1 MNSTNAPTRTAALQ
15 THIPSNSAWLLS
27 QPEDIRYYTGFD
39 CLVSSE
45 REAFLVLTT
54 NEAFLLHASFSPT
67 TTVFSHITTRQGAF
81 ISQLTQHLLEIQAK
95 YPFSNLLCDYKHLL
109 HSEYEAIQKNASFT
123 IDSLKRE
130 EIEHQRSQK
139 DSEEQTYLSQA
150 KKLTTELLEWIPTQ
164 FVEGITE
171 LQLTQALYGKMIELG
186 ADITPAFPF
195 IVAFG
200 PHSAKPH
207 HQPTNTPLTL
217 NTPILIDMGTRVHH
231 YCSDM
236 TRTFWFGPNKSEEFI
251 KVEKIVHQ
259 AYAAAEKTAFT
270 LPITAREVDE
280 AARNVIAQ
288 AGYAEQFIHTT
299 GHGLGL
305 EIHES
310 PSLGWRN
317 TQSLLPGMAI
327 TIEPGIY
334 LPEKFGYRF
343 ENTLIL

>member
-1 MNSTNAPTRTAALQ
+1 MNSTNTPTRTSALHA
-15 THIPSNSAWLLS
+15 HIPTDTAWLLS

-39 CLVSSE
+39 CLVASE
-45 REAFLVLTT
+45 REAFLVLTST
-54 NEAFLLHASFSPT
+54 EAFLLHASFSPT
-67 TTVFSHITTRQGAF
+67 TDVFSHITTRQGAYA
-81 ISQLTQHLLEIQAK
+81 SQLAQHLQEIQAK
-95 YPFSNLLCDYKHLL
+95 HPFSNLLCDFEHLL
-109 HSEYEAIQKNASFT
+109 HSEYEAIQKNASFSVAELT
-123 IDSLKRE
+123 REKIEEQRSLKD
-130 EIEHQRSQK
+130 SQ
-139 DSEEQTYLSQA
+139 EQTYISQA
-150 KKLTTELLEWIPTQ
+150 VTITTDLLEWIPTQ
-164 FVEGITE
+164 FVEGVTE
-171 LQLTQALYGKMIELG
+171 HQLTQSLYVRMIELG

-207 HQPTNTPLTL
+207 HQPTTTPLTL

-236 TRTFWFGPNKSEEFI
+236 TRTFWFGPDTSEQFTEI
-251 KVEKIVHQ
+251 ETIVNQ
-259 AYAAAEKTAFT
+259 AYDAALEAA
-270 LPITAREVDE
+270 LSPSITAREVDE
-280 AARNVIAQ
+280 AARTVISN
-288 AGYAEQFIHTT
+288 AGYGDQFIHTT

-317 TQSLLPGMAI
+317 TQPLLPGMAI

-343 ENTLIL
+343 ENTIIK

>member
-1 MNSTNAPTRTAALQ
+1 MHPTNATPRSSVLQ
-15 THIPSNSAWLLS
+15 AHIAPNSAWLLS

-39 CLVSSE
+39 CLVASE
-45 REAFLVLTT
+45 REAFLVLTPT
-54 NEAFLLHASFSPT
+54 EAFLLHASFSPT
-67 TTVFSHITTRQGAF
+67 TTVFSHITIKPGAF
-81 ISQLTQHLLEIQAK
+81 VSQLAQHLLEIQAK
-95 YPFSNLLCDYKHLL
+95 YPFSNLLCDFTNLL
-109 HSEYEAIQKNASFT
+109 HSEYEAIQNNASFT

-130 EIEHQRSQK
+130 KIEHQRSLK
-139 DSEEQTYLSQA
+139 DPEEQTFISQA
-150 KKLTTELLEWIPTQ
+150 KALTTDLLEWIPTQ
-164 FVEGITE
+164 FVEGVTE
-171 LQLTQALYGKMIELG
+171 QQLTQALYKKMIELG

-207 HQPTNTPLTL
+207 HQPTTTPLTL

-236 TRTFWFGPNKSEEFI
+236 TRTFWFGPDKDEEFA
-251 KVEKIVHQ
+251 KVEKVVHQ
-259 AYAAAEKTAFT
+259 AYAAAEKMAHAS
-270 LPITAREVDE
+270 PITAREVDE

-288 AGYAEQFIHTT
+288 AGYADQFIHTT